1 MTNLEQSYENSIEMG
16 FYVNKMTD
24 LSVDEIAVLKK
35 ILDFR
40 RSSRTELVR
49 LTDDGF
55 SCMWIRAIWIQ
66 ASFASLGN
74 TRKVRKALKKLED
87 KGYIENILLRKK
99 TDANGIIRRGS
110 FSCIRVLPKTD
121 TFVVSKKNKH
131 HQVKLDSDSFIQAE
145 EFSTANQYANPIEV

>member
-55 SCMWIRAIWIQ
+55 SCMWIQ

-74 TRKVRKALKKLED
+74 IRKIRKSLKKLED